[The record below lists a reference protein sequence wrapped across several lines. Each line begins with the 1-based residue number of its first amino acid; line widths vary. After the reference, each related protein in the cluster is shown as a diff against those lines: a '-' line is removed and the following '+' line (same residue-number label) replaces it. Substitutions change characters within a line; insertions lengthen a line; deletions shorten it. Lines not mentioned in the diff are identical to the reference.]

1 MPWIIDLFDN
11 SAVDFGWLLRGRL
24 GLGMVVGVV
33 MMATVIVAETMM
45 MMLIDVAM
53 MMILILMMA
62 VRRMVGLRRRL
73 EHV

>member
-33 MMATVIVAETMM
+33 MMATVIVAEMMMM

-53 MMILILMMA
+53 MMILMMA